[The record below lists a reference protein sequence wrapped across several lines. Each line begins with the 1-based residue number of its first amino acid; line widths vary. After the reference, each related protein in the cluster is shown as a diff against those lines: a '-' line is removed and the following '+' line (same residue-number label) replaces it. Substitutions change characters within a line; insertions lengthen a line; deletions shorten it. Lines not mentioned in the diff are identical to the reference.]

1 MKAVSKIVFLDGND
15 EKFFGEGPAR
25 LLHAIEE
32 RGSLRAA
39 SASMNMAYT
48 KAFKLMKHA
57 EAALGFSLIT
67 RTTGGRDGGGSALT
81 PEGRRWLAQYEAY
94 RDACTEANRALY
106 RRYFPKTSCV
116 IMASGLSRRFGE
128 NKLMS
133 EFGGAPLLLRAL
145 QATEG
150 LFESRIVV
158 TRHESVA
165 DLCRSE
171 NVDVLLHDLP
181 HRSDTVR
188 LGLEALG
195 DQDCCMFLPGDQP
208 LLRRESVSRLIR
220 CWEENREYIV
230 RPACGDAAGAPVLF
244 PAWAFPELMQL
255 PEGQGGGQ
263 IIQSY
268 PDRVKRLNIE
278 DPYELMD
285 ADTPEALEALKRQF
299 AGANYD

>member
-1 MKAVSKIVFLDGND
+1 MKAVSKIVFLDENN

-32 RGSLRAA
+32 KGSLRAA

-57 EAALGFSLIT
+57 EAALGFPLIR
-67 RTTGGRDGGGSALT
+67 RTTGGRDGGGSTLT
-81 PEGRRWLAQYEAY
+81 PEGKRWLAQYEAY
-94 RDACTEANRALY
+94 RDACMEANRALY
-106 RRYFPKTSCV
+106 RRYFPKTGCI
-116 IMASGLSRRFGE
+116 IMASGISRRFGE
-128 NKLMS
+128 NKLMA
-133 EFGGAPLLLRAL
+133 EFDGAPLFRRAL

-150 LFESRIVV
+150 LFQSRIVV
-158 TRHESVA
+158 TRHESIA
-165 DLCRSE
+165 DLCRRQ

-208 LLRRESVSRLIR
+208 LLRRETVSRLLS

-230 RPACGDAAGAPVLF
+230 RPVCGDATGAPVIF
-244 PAWAFPELMQL
+244 PAWAFPELMKL
-255 PEGQGGGQ
+255 TEGRGGSR
-263 IIQSY
+263 IIKDY
-268 PDRVKRLNIE
+268 PDRVKQLNIE

-285 ADTPEALEALKRQF
+285 ADTPEALEILKQQL